1 MSELRLF
8 VRYAETDAMRVAHH
22 SAYVVWME
30 AARVQWLK
38 DRGLSYKQLEAEGI
52 NLAVSNLNIDYR
64 SSASFDDEIVIETVL
79 SELKNRRVR
88 FDYEIC
94 RADNGV
100 VLARGSSVHTP
111 TNAQG
116 RAIRLPSDWLE
127 KLQATES

>member
-30 AARVQWLK
+30 AARVGWLK
-38 DRGLSYKQLEAEGI
+38 DRGLSYKKLEGEGI
-52 NLAVSNLNIDYR
+52 NLAVSKLNLDYR
-64 SSASFDDEIVIETVL
+64 SSATFDDEIVITTTL
-79 SELKNRRVR
+79 SELRNRRVS

-94 RADNGV
+94 RADGA
-100 VLARGSSVHTP
+100 LIARGSSTHTP

-116 RAIRLPSDWLE
+116 RAIRLPADWLK
-127 KLQATES
+127 KLQAIR